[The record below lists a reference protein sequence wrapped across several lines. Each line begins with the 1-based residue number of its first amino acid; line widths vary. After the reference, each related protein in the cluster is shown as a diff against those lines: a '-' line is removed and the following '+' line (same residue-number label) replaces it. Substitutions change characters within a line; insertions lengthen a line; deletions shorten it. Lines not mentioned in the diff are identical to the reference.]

1 MEQKESELRENE
13 ALSNTN
19 SPLSNTG
26 PTTIV
31 KASELS

>member
-13 ALSNTN
+13 ALSNT

-26 PTTIV
+26 PTIV
-31 KASELS
+31 HSY